1 MLINKC
7 EGAGIRH
14 FNNFE
19 ALFEYSND
27 MDDIYKNIG
36 EYNPHK
42 KQNILT
48 VFDDFISDMLSNK
61 NLNPNSNTIIH
72 YR

>member
-1 MLINKC
+1 
-7 EGAGIRH
+7 
-14 FNNFE
+14 
-19 ALFEYSND
+19 

-48 VFDDFISDMLSNK
+48 VFDGFISDMLSNK

>member
-7 EGAGIRH
+7 EGAGIKH
-14 FNNFE
+14 FNSFKV
-19 ALFEYSND
+19 LFEYSND

-36 EYNPHK
+36 EYNPHR
-42 KQNILT
+42 KQKFLT

-61 NLNPNSNTIIH
+61 NLNPNSNRIIH
-72 YR
+72 CS

>member
-7 EGAGIRH
+7 EGEGIRH

-42 KQNILT
+42 KQNSLT

>member
-7 EGAGIRH
+7 EGAGIMH

-42 KQNILT
+42 KQNSLT

>member
-7 EGAGIRH
+7 EDAGIKH

-27 MDDIYKNIG
+27 MKDIYKNIR

-48 VFDDFISDMLSNK
+48 LFDNFISDMLSNK
-61 NLNPNSNTIIH
+61 NLNPNSNKIIH

>member
-1 MLINKC
+1 
-7 EGAGIRH
+7 
-14 FNNFE
+14 
-19 ALFEYSND
+19 

-42 KQNILT
+42 KQNSLT

>member
-1 MLINKC
+1 M
-7 EGAGIRH
+7 H

-42 KQNILT
+42 KQNSLT
-48 VFDDFISDMLSNK
+48 VFDDFISDILSNK